1 MALGEELVKAGY
13 IRPEDVL
20 RALEYQRASGQPMG
34 ECLMAIGAITSDGLD
49 SFFNYSVPPIVRIE
63 DTGLNRFFVLD
74 LMLKIMF
81 SYGHETKRAVA
92 NEIKLPLAVVDKL
105 MDLAYEHR
113 LVESMGAT
121 DQARLT
127 SELRYGL
134 SELGRAAAIRAL
146 ELSNYAGPAPVTL
159 EQFSGQVER
168 QRIINDRVDTVRL
181 KKSLSRLT
189 LPAGL
194 VERLGPAVNSG
205 RSLLLYGE
213 PGNGKTSIAV
223 AIADSFE
230 QYIYVPYALSVGSQV
245 INIYDPSLH
254 EPITG
259 GRAGTQAETDSP
271 SLTVQAEDPRWLRC
285 HRPIAI
291 TGGELTMKML
301 DINYNEQ
308 LRYSEA
314 PLHLKAVSGVL
325 LIDDLGRQEARV
337 EDILNRWVFPL
348 ERGTDFL
355 TLHTGKKFAVPFGGL
370 IIFSTNKP
378 PSQLV
383 DEALLR
389 RIPYKFYIGP
399 PTMDEYIKIFR
410 EVCEEANL
418 QYSQDLIDEL
428 IRSFYPKYNL
438 QLARFHPG
446 FMIRHIMASYRYEG
460 QSAQLTRDVLF
471 EAAEHLVVKD

>member
-1 MALGEELVKAGY
+1 MALGEELVKAGF
-13 IRPEDVL
+13 IRPEDVD
-20 RALEYQRASGQPMG
+20 RALDYQRASGQPLG
-34 ECLMAIGAITSDGLD
+34 ECLLAIGAITSEGLD
-49 SFFNYSVPPIVRIE
+49 SFFNYSVPPVVKIE

-92 NEIKLPLAVVDKL
+92 NEIKLPLGIVDKL
-105 MDLAYEHR
+105 MDLAYERR

-121 DQARLT
+121 DQSRLT

-134 SELGRAAAIRAL
+134 SELGRDAAIRAM

-159 EQFSGQVER
+159 EQFTAQVER
-168 QRIINDRVDTVRL
+168 QRIINDRVDTHRL
-181 KKSLSRLT
+181 RKSLSRLT
-189 LPAGL
+189 LPSGL

-223 AIADSFE
+223 AVADSFE

-254 EPITG
+254 VPINK
-259 GRAGTQAETDSP
+259 RSDGTEDAPAS
-271 SLTVQAEDPRWLRC
+271 SNLIVQAEDPRWLRC

-301 DINYNEQ
+301 DINYNEE

-383 DEALLR
+383 DDALLR

-410 EVCEEANL
+410 EVCEENNL
-418 QYSQDLIDEL
+418 EYSQDLVDDL
-428 IRSFYPKYNL
+428 IRTFYPKYDL

-446 FMIRHIMASYRYEG
+446 FMVRHIMANFRYEG
-460 QSAQLTRDVLF
+460 QSAELTRAVLF
-471 EAAEHLVVKD
+471 EAAEHLIVKD

>member
-1 MALGEELVKAGY
+1 MALGEELVKAGL
-13 IRPEDVL
+13 IRPEDVD
-20 RALEYQRASGQPMG
+20 RALEYQRVSSQPLG
-34 ECLMAIGAITSDGLD
+34 DCLMAIGAITSEALD
-49 SFFNYSVPPIVRIE
+49 SFFNYSVPPLTKIE

-81 SYGHETKRAVA
+81 AYGHETKRAVA
-92 NEIKLPLAVVDKL
+92 DEIKLPLPMVDKL
-105 MDLAYEHR
+105 MDLAYERR
-113 LVESMGAT
+113 LVESMGAM
-121 DQARLT
+121 DQTRMS

-134 SELGRAAAIRAL
+134 SELGRQTAVHAM

-159 EQFSGQVER
+159 EQFTAQVAR
-168 QRIINDRVDTVRL
+168 QRIINDRVDTKRL
-181 KKSLSRLT
+181 QRSLSRLT
-189 LPAGL
+189 LPDGL

-230 QYIYVPYALSVGSQV
+230 QYIYVPYALCVGSQI
-245 INIYDPSLH
+245 INIYDPALH
-254 EPITG
+254 QPITG
-259 GRAGTQAETDSP
+259 TAAAPKPENRMSGLVLQS
-271 SLTVQAEDPRWLRC
+271 EDPRWLRC

-348 ERGTDFL
+348 ERGIDFL

-399 PTMDEYIKIFR
+399 PTMDEYNKIFR
-410 EVCEEANL
+410 EVCEESNL
-418 QYSQDLIDEL
+418 TYRQDLVDEL
-428 IRSFYPKYNL
+428 IRTFYPKYNL

-446 FMIRHIMASYRYEG
+446 FMIRHIMATFRYEG
-460 QSAQLTRDVLF
+460 KSVELTRDVLF
-471 EAAEHLVVKD
+471 AAAEHLVVRD

>member
-1 MALGEELVKAGY
+1 MALGDELIKAGLV
-13 IRPEDVL
+13 RREDVDL
-20 RALEYQRASGQPMG
+20 ALEHQRTNGRPLG
-34 ECLMAIGAITSDGLD
+34 ECLLAIGAITSEKLDG
-49 SFFNYSVPPIVRIE
+49 FFNYSVPTITRIE

-81 SYGHETKRAVA
+81 AYGVETKRTIAD
-92 NEIKLPLAVVDKL
+92 EIKLPLPVVDKL
-105 MDLAYEHR
+105 VDLAYERR
-113 LVESMGAT
+113 LVESMGAM
-121 DQARLT
+121 DQTRAT

-134 SELGRAAAIRAL
+134 SESGRQAAIRAMQ
-146 ELSNYAGPAPVTL
+146 LSNYAGPAPVTL
-159 EQFSGQVER
+159 EQFSAQVER
-168 QRIINDRVDTVRL
+168 QRIINDRVDNKRL
-181 KKSLSRLT
+181 HRSLARLT
-189 LPAGL
+189 LPPGL

-223 AIADSFE
+223 AVADSFE
-230 QYIYVPYALSVGSQV
+230 QYVYIPYALSVGAQI
-245 INIYDPSLH
+245 INIYDPALHKPIAKPNEASGRDGTRVSL
-254 EPITG
+254 I
-259 GRAGTQAETDSP
+259 AAS
-271 SLTVQAEDPRWLRC
+271 EDPRWLRC

-301 DINYNEQ
+301 DINYNEE

-348 ERGTDFL
+348 ERGIDFL

-399 PTMDEYIKIFR
+399 PTLEEYIKIFKD
-410 EVCEEANL
+410 VCEDANL
-418 QYSQDLIDEL
+418 QFEPELVDDLI
-428 IRSFYPKYNL
+428 RNFYPKYNL
-438 QLARFHPG
+438 QLARFHPA
-446 FMIRHIMASYRYEG
+446 FMIRHVMSNFRYEG
-460 QSAQLTRDVLF
+460 KAMRLDRDVLF

>member
-1 MALGEELVKAGY
+1 VALGEELVRAGF
-13 IRPEDVL
+13 IQPEDVN
-20 RALEYQRASGQPMG
+20 RALEYQRTSGLPLG
-34 ECLMAIGAITSDGLD
+34 ECLLAIGAITSEGLD
-49 SFFNYSVPPIVRIE
+49 SFFNYSVPPVAKIE

-92 NEIKLPLAVVDKL
+92 NEIKLPLAIVDKL
-105 MDLAYEHR
+105 MDLAYERR

-121 DQARLT
+121 DQTRLS

-134 SELGRAAAIRAL
+134 SEQGRNAAVRAM

-159 EQFSGQVER
+159 EQFSVQVER
-168 QRIINDRVDTVRL
+168 QRIINDRVDTHRL
-181 KKSLSRLT
+181 RRSLSRLT
-189 LPAGL
+189 LPPGL

-223 AIADSFE
+223 AVADSFE
-230 QYIYVPYALSVGSQV
+230 QYIYVPYALSVGSQI

-254 EPITG
+254 VPISRKPG
-259 GRAGTQAETDSP
+259 AAAADDAP
-271 SLTVQAEDPRWLRC
+271 MLTVQAEDPRWLRC

-301 DINYNEQ
+301 DINYNEA

-410 EVCEEANL
+410 EVCDDANL
-418 QYSQDLIDEL
+418 DYSQEIVDEL
-428 IRSFYPKYNL
+428 IRTFYPKYNL

-446 FMIRHIMASYRYEG
+446 FMIRHIMASFRYEG
-460 QSAQLTRDVLF
+460 QSAKLNRDVLF
-471 EAAEHLVVKD
+471 EAAEHLIVKD

>member
-13 IRPEDVL
+13 IRPEDVD
-20 RALEYQRASGQPMG
+20 RALEYQRASGQPLG
-34 ECLMAIGAITSDGLD
+34 ECLLAIGAITSEGLD
-49 SFFNYSVPPIVRIE
+49 SFFNYSVPPIARIE
-63 DTGLNRFFVLD
+63 DTGLNRFFILD

-81 SYGHETKRAVA
+81 SYGLETKRAVA
-92 NEIKLPLAVVDKL
+92 DEIKLPLAIVDKL
-105 MDLAYEHR
+105 MDLAYERR

-121 DQARLT
+121 DQTRLS

-134 SELGRAAAIRAL
+134 SEQGRNAAVRAL

-159 EQFSGQVER
+159 EQFSAQVER

-181 KKSLSRLT
+181 RKSLSRLT
-189 LPAGL
+189 LPPGL

-223 AIADSFE
+223 AVADSFE
-230 QYIYVPYALSVGSQV
+230 QYVYVPYALSVGSQI

-254 EPITG
+254 QPISD
-259 GRAGTQAETDSP
+259 RLAKPEAGLPTPGLVSQP
-271 SLTVQAEDPRWLRC
+271 EDPRWLRC

-399 PTMDEYIKIFR
+399 PTMDEYIKIFT

-418 QYSQDLIDEL
+418 QYSQELVDDLI
-428 IRSFYPKYNL
+428 RTFYPKYNL

-446 FMIRHIMASYRYEG
+446 FMIRHIMASFRYEG

-471 EAAEHLVVKD
+471 EAAEHLIVKD

>member
-1 MALGEELVKAGY
+1 MALGEELVRAGF
-13 IRPEDVL
+13 IQPEDVN
-20 RALEYQRASGQPMG
+20 RALEYQRTSGLPLG
-34 ECLMAIGAITSDGLD
+34 ECLLAIGAITSEGLD
-49 SFFNYSVPPIVRIE
+49 SFFNYSVPPVTKIE

-92 NEIKLPLAVVDKL
+92 NEIKLPLSIVDKL
-105 MDLAYEHR
+105 MDLAYERR

-134 SELGRAAAIRAL
+134 SEQGRNAAVRAM

-159 EQFSGQVER
+159 EQFSAQVER
-168 QRIINDRVDTVRL
+168 QRIINDRVDTHRL
-181 KKSLSRLT
+181 RRSLSRLT
-189 LPAGL
+189 LPPGL

-223 AIADSFE
+223 AVADSFE
-230 QYIYVPYALSVGSQV
+230 QYIYVPYALSVGSQI

-254 EPITG
+254 VPISRKPG
-259 GRAGTQAETDSP
+259 SAMDEGP
-271 SLTVQAEDPRWLRC
+271 SIVSQAEDPRWLRC

-301 DINYNEQ
+301 DINYNEA

-410 EVCEEANL
+410 EVCEDANL
-418 QYSQDLIDEL
+418 DYSQEIVDEL
-428 IRSFYPKYNL
+428 IRTFYPKYNL

-446 FMIRHIMASYRYEG
+446 FMIRHIMASFRYEG
-460 QSAQLTRDVLF
+460 QSAKLNRDVLF
-471 EAAEHLVVKD
+471 EAAEHLIVKD